1 MIAVKG
7 PDSKEERIE
16 HMVTLYQLPLL
27 RMCIMYLHD
36 EELAKD
42 AVQETFINAYR
53 NLDKFRAESSEMTW
67 LTRIAINC
75 CKNVYRTGWFK
86 HVDRAVTLDKL
97 SERQAPA
104 DKEDDEIT
112 EEIMNLPIKLREVA
126 LLCWLQGMTYDE
138 AADTFDNETNMND
151 SIKHITAKAATVN
164 VRATFDR
171 IKNITAAT
179 GMKTQPAANRTGLN
193 GFFLPSASEICALIL
208 ERSFSIPA

>member
-1 MIAVKG
+1 MNTVKG

-53 NLDKFRAESSEMTW
+53 NLDKFRAEASEKTW

-86 HVDRAVTLDKL
+86 HVDRSVTLDKL

-138 AADTFDNETNMND
+138 AADALGISRQAVGSRLN
-151 SIKHITAKAATVN
+151 
-164 VRATFDR
+164 RARRKLRFALEGSDDHE
-171 IKNITAAT
+171 
-179 GMKTQPAANRTGLN
+179 PA
-193 GFFLPSASEICALIL
+193 
-208 ERSFSIPA
+208 

>member
-1 MIAVKG
+1 MITVKG

-53 NLDKFRAESSEMTW
+53 NLDKFRAESSEKTW

-86 HVDRAVTLDKL
+86 HVDRSVTPDQLTARP
-97 SERQAPA
+97 SAA
-104 DKEDDEIT
+104 DQGDDEIT
-112 EEIMNLPIKLREVA
+112 SEIMNLPVKLREVA
-126 LLCWLQGMTYDE
+126 LLCWLQGMTYEE
-138 AADTFDNETNMND
+138 AADAL
-151 SIKHITAKAATVN
+151 SITRQAVGSRLN
-164 VRATFDR
+164 RARRKLRFALEGSDDHD
-171 IKNITAAT
+171 
-179 GMKTQPAANRTGLN
+179 PA
-193 GFFLPSASEICALIL
+193 
-208 ERSFSIPA
+208 